1 MSHAHLD
8 ILVDVP
14 LIRLIRLKSSTEAH
28 LILARFKRI

>member
-14 LIRLIRLKSSTEAH
+14 LIRLIRLKSTDAH